1 LAHPNTQ
8 TSIEQV
14 FLGTI
19 NATRQEKKVARLYHI
34 KPSLKE
40 ELFMQKFFLGA
51 IVIILALSGGTSYLS
66 AQSTE
71 DRIEA
76 AVQSLGSKTRDEMTR
91 AGKSGADTDH
101 ALRFQT
107 EGDQALRRN
116 ELAHA
121 AEEYGRA
128 EENISALN
136 RERTNALQ
144 ARTRAARE
152 LIRARRAGT
161 VAARAQ
167 DEIEKGNLAL
177 DNGDY
182 VEAQLHYDEARA
194 FLAG

>member
-1 LAHPNTQ
+1 M
-8 TSIEQV
+8 
-14 FLGTI
+14 
-19 NATRQEKKVARLYHI
+19 R
-34 KPSLKE
+34 
-40 ELFMQKFFLGA
+40 KFFLRL
-51 IVIILALSGGTSYLS
+51 IVITLALSGGTSYLC

-71 DRIEA
+71 DSVEA
-76 AVQSLGSKTRDEMTR
+76 AVQSLGSNTRAEITR
-91 AGKSGADTDH
+91 AGKSGADTGR

-128 EENISALN
+128 EETLSALN
-136 RERTNALQ
+136 RERSNAVQ

-152 LIRARRAGT
+152 LTRARRTGT

-182 VEAQLHYDEARA
+182 VEAQIHYDEARA

>member
-1 LAHPNTQ
+1 M
-8 TSIEQV
+8 
-14 FLGTI
+14 
-19 NATRQEKKVARLYHI
+19 R
-34 KPSLKE
+34 
-40 ELFMQKFFLGA
+40 KFFLGA
-51 IVIILALSGGTSYLS
+51 IVTTLALSGGTSYLC
-66 AQSTE
+66 AQATE
-71 DRIEA
+71 DTTEA
-76 AVQSLGSKTRDEMTR
+76 AVQSLGSKTRAEITR
-91 AGKSGADTDH
+91 AGKGGADTDR

-128 EENISALN
+128 EETLNALN
-136 RERTNALQ
+136 RERTDAVQ

-152 LIRARRAGT
+152 LMRAQRVGT
-161 VAARAQ
+161 VTARAQ

-182 VEAQLHYDEARA
+182 VEAQIHYDEARA